1 MNYNIKLDLTKLKNV
16 SIVNSTKR
24 GLVVVIP
31 IEENEIFV
39 SEKTGSAYINLK
51 ATYRPNDWQ
60 SHSIKQKLHG
70 GYAAFCGTL
79 SETGSNKQVST
90 TKTDAKAA
98 EFDDF
103 KGLPF

>member
-16 SIVNSTKR
+16 SIVNSSKR

-31 IEENEIFV
+31 VEENEIFV
-39 SEKTGSAYINLK
+39 SEKTGSAYINMK

-60 SHSIKQKLHG
+60 SHSIKQRLHG

-79 SETGSNKQVST
+79 SEVGSNKPVNADKQDSPNV
-90 TKTDAKAA
+90 K
-98 EFDDF
+98 FDDF